1 MEIYI
6 LELRNTI
13 IKIKPSNVKFQ
24 QQNGGTE
31 DIIHELG
38 NRSIAITQSEKT
50 EKIQTEKRK
59 KLAELQELVGLSQK
73 I

>member
-13 IKIKPSNVKFQ
+13 TKIKPWNVKFQ
-24 QQNGGTE
+24 QQNGVTE

-59 KLAELQELVGLSQK
+59 KLAELQELVGLSQT